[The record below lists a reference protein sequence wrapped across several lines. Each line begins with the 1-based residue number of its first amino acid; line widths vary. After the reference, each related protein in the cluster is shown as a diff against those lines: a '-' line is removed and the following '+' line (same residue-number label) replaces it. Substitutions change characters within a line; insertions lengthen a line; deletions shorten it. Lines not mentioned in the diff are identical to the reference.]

1 MKKYK
6 YIYKITYPN
15 EKIYVGSD
23 ATGSYL
29 TYFGSPTRKYL
40 EKDFEKDYP
49 YEKQK
54 ELEIKKMILDSFD
67 KISNKD
73 LRSKEREYIVK
84 LGSNNPEIGYN
95 LKPKF
100 IGIRQIKR

>member
-1 MKKYK
+1 MIKYK

-15 EKIYVGSD
+15 GKIYVGSD

-40 EKDFEKDYP
+40 EKDYP

-54 ELEIKKMILDSFD
+54 ELEIKKTILDSFE

-84 LGSNNPEIGYN
+84 LGSNNPKIGYN

-100 IGIRQIKR
+100 IEVEPNV

>member
-23 ATGSYL
+23 ATGNNL
-29 TYFGSPTRKYL
+29 IYFGSPTREYI
-40 EKDFEKDYP
+40 EEDFEKDFP
-49 YEKQK
+49 WEKQQ
-54 ELEIKKMILDSFD
+54 ELVIKKNILEYFEN
-67 KISNKD
+67 ISD
-73 LRSKEREYIVK
+73 QELRSKEREYIIK
-84 LGSNNPEIGYN
+84 LGSNNPKIGYN

-100 IGIRQIKR
+100 VEVETNA